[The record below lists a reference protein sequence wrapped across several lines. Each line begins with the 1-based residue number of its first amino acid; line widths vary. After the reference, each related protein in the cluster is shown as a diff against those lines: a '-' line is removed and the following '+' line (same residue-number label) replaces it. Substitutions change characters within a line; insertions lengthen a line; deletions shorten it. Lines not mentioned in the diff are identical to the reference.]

1 MKRHLVLLIAVFFA
15 FGTVNITEAITFA
28 AVDSG
33 WFRNHGVGQSST
45 NYARYFDYHTCGVF
59 YVFDLSNLHRPA
71 GSAVLQL
78 GVTNYN
84 SPDLSELLTVFDV
97 ITPVAALL
105 SVQGKYPSDSAI
117 GILFSIIWVQG
128 MYMEERLFLKE
139 ILIPF

>member
-1 MKRHLVLLIAVFFA
+1 MKRHLALLIAAFFA
-15 FGTVNITEAITFA
+15 LGTVNITEARTFD

-33 WFRNHGVGQSST
+33 GFRNHGGGQSST
-45 NYARYFDYHTCGVF
+45 NYARYLDYHTCSMF

-71 GSAVLQL
+71 GSTILKL

-84 SPDLSELLTVFDV
+84 SPDLSELLALFDA

-117 GILFSIIWVQG
+117 GILFSTIWVQG

-139 ILIPF
+139 VLIPF